1 MVSNEP
7 LIIEEGDHS
16 ASMKVWRA
24 MAAGRPIL
32 YPKESSYY
40 QQVFHGGF
48 SYKNKEEIPMLLE
61 VARKEASQLRMLAK
75 IPSRELV
82 QKAVKQLLETNNQI

>member
-1 MVSNEP
+1 
-7 LIIEEGDHS
+7 
-16 ASMKVWRA
+16 
-24 MAAGRPIL
+24 
-32 YPKESSYY
+32 
-40 QQVFHGGF
+40 
-48 SYKNKEEIPMLLE
+48 